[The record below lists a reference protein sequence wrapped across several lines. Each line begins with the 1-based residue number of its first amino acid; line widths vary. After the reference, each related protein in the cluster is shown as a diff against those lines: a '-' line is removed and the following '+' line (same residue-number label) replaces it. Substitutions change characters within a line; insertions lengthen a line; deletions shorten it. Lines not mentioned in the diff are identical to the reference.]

1 MAPNTISPDTISG
14 DTSAPM
20 KMIIDTDPGVDDA
33 MAIFYAAAA
42 PEIDL
47 IGMTAVFGNVRVDQ
61 AARNALALA
70 EMLGLHIAV
79 ASGARQ
85 PIEMPPLPLAHW
97 IHGAEG
103 LGDNPAPTP
112 KAESDPRDAATF
124 LAETCA
130 AHPGEVTIAAI
141 GPLTNLAEALSR
153 SPEIAETAGRV
164 LIMGGSVRAGGNATE
179 FAEANIWHDPH
190 AADAVFAA
198 SWNVEMI
205 GLDVTRQIRCDPD
218 DFAALATKAPVFGGY
233 LSDIAQFY
241 MKFYEERTG
250 HLSCSLHD
258 PAALVA
264 AVHPEWFT
272 WEDAPLSAITSG
284 DRLGETVVVADR
296 KPVSWAATAQSDV
309 VRDHWLETVARLG

>member
-1 MAPNTISPDTISG
+1 MASNTISA

-42 PEIDL
+42 PDIDL

-61 AARNALALA
+61 STRNALALA
-70 EMLGLHIAV
+70 EMLGLDIPV
-79 ASGARQ
+79 ANGATQ
-85 PIEMPPLPLAHW
+85 PMEMPPLPLAHW

-112 KAESDPRDAATF
+112 SHVADHRDAATF

-141 GPLTNLAEALSR
+141 GPLTNLAEALVR
-153 SPEIAETAGRV
+153 TPEIAETAGRV
-164 LIMGGSVRAGGNATE
+164 VIMGGSVRAGGNATE
-179 FAEANIWHDPH
+179 YAEANIWHDPH

-198 SWNVEMI
+198 DWNVEMI
-205 GLDVTRQIRCDPD
+205 GLDVTRRIECGPAE
-218 DFAALATKAPVFGGY
+218 FAALEEQAPVFGGF
-233 LSDIAQFY
+233 LHDIAQFY
-241 MKFYEERTG
+241 MKFYQDRTG
-250 HLSCSLHD
+250 RMTCCLHD

-264 AVHPEWFT
+264 AVRPELFT
-272 WEDAPLSAITSG
+272 WEDAPLSAVMSG
-284 DRLGETVVVADR
+284 DRLGETVTTNSR
-296 KPVSWAATAQSDV
+296 KPVRWAVDAQIAA
-309 VRDHWLETVARLG
+309 VRDHWLQTVSRLG